1 MKRIFFLFFFIPILA
16 FSAILDDIK
25 LYWNDSPKAF
35 LSYQQQKLF
44 DEYPG
49 YEKAIPGE
57 QDAIRK
63 KIQADLGKIQ
73 KTKISFTEKSTTYDN
88 AIYAGLFHYENDE
101 TMITVIE
108 KKKTCNYFFVSDK
121 LWRVVFSFEKE
132 TVGKDV
138 DINAFVDMITKKHG
152 KPFKIDSDGTSRG
165 KLLINKVYYKD
176 DESILEVWYNDIYDS
191 FMLVYTSVETSKI
204 FKEKGLQV
212 FIQKKTYENDLGVQ
226 DYNEND
232 FEAEKNDDKNIKDD
246 LNKEFDEIQK
256 QKDEDAE
263 IIKEKKKQN
272 NENYKGPK
280 NGEKLKEESNKM
292 DKKMELY

>member
-35 LSYQQQKLF
+35 LNYQQQKLF

-121 LWRVVFSFEKE
+121 LWRVVFSFDKE

-246 LNKEFDEIQK
+246 LTKEFDEIKQK
-256 QKDEDAE
+256 QDEKKDE
-263 IIKEKKKQN
+263 EKKEEVKENKDVKTDKQ
-272 NENYKGPK
+272 
-280 NGEKLKEESNKM
+280 KEEQKKT

>member
-1 MKRIFFLFFFIPILA
+1 MKRLIFLFFFISITT

-35 LSYQQQKLF
+35 LNYQQQKLF
-44 DEYPG
+44 DEYPN
-49 YEKAIPGE
+49 YEKAIPAE

-63 KIQADLGKIQ
+63 KIQADLSKIQ

-152 KPFKIDSDGTSRG
+152 KPFKIDSDGTSGG

-191 FMLVYTSVETSKI
+191 FMLVYTSVEMSKI

-212 FIQKKTYENDLGVQ
+212 FVQKKTYENDLGVEE
-226 DYNEND
+226 YNEHD

-246 LNKEFDEIQK
+246 LTKEFDEIKNKKDEEKKEEEKKEEVKDNKDIKTDK
-256 QKDEDAE
+256 QKD
-263 IIKEKKKQN
+263 KEKK
-272 NENYKGPK
+272 E
-280 NGEKLKEESNKM
+280 